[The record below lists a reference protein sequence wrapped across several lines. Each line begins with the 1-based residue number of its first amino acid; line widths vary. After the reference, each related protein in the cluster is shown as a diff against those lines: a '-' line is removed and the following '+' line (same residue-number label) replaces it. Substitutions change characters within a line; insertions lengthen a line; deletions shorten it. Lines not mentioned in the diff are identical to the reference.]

1 MSVRDCNTVGPLR
14 LLNMNGT
21 LAVGI
26 NVGEWDSGLGV
37 AIWLIVL
44 PIAFAV
50 VGALV
55 LPAQRRRR
63 RSGSVT

>member
-1 MSVRDCNTVGPLR
+1 
-14 LLNMNGT
+14 
-21 LAVGI
+21 
-26 NVGEWDSGLGV
+26 
-37 AIWLIVL
+37 VL

-63 RSGSVT
+63 AITTA